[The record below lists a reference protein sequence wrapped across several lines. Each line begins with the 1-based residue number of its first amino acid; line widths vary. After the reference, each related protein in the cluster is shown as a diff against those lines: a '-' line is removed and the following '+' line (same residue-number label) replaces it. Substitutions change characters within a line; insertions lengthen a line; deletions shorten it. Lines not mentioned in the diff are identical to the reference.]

1 MPCNDTWKRWRQYV
15 NFWWIRS
22 PAGWGSAQACEPLL
36 AGQEEPAGS
45 WETALGSDGA
55 RKGSSETG
63 SKQCLVL
70 FSRQVW
76 CVLFAIKW
84 NYTVYC
90 WFCWL
95 GRECPHPWSWILVIL
110 PRKKECY
117 LQIHRPL
124 QSQFL
129 VKEKKSPADLPVPRR
144 TPTSGSQDPRQSTR
158 LANYFKVWPHRITY
172 CIIFWWLSSTRT
184 HATVYFY
191 ASDALPYHCHL
202 VGTETSW
209 SFTCMPPA
217 CIEAPAHAPCL
228 STSL

>member
-1 MPCNDTWKRWRQYV
+1 MNQKSSRLRQCPGL
-15 NFWWIRS
+15 WAT
-22 PAGWGSAQACEPLL
+22 AGWAGGTSRELRNSSRVRWCQERQLRNWQQAMFGS
-36 AGQEEPAGS
+36 
-45 WETALGSDGA
+45 
-55 RKGSSETG
+55 
-63 SKQCLVL
+63 VL

-217 CIEAPAHAPCL
+217 CIEAPAHVPCL

>member
-1 MPCNDTWKRWRQYV
+1 MNQKSSRLRQCPGL
-15 NFWWIRS
+15 WAI
-22 PAGWGSAQACEPLL
+22 AGWAGGTSRELRNSPRVRWCQERQLRNWQQAMFGS
-36 AGQEEPAGS
+36 
-45 WETALGSDGA
+45 
-55 RKGSSETG
+55 
-63 SKQCLVL
+63 VL

-76 CVLFAIKW
+76 CVLFAIKR

-217 CIEAPAHAPCL
+217 CIEAPAHVPCL

>member
-1 MPCNDTWKRWRQYV
+1 MNQKSSRLRQCPGL
-15 NFWWIRS
+15 WAI
-22 PAGWGSAQACEPLL
+22 AGWAGGTSRELRNSSRVRWCQERQLRNWQQAMFGS
-36 AGQEEPAGS
+36 
-45 WETALGSDGA
+45 
-55 RKGSSETG
+55 
-63 SKQCLVL
+63 VL

-76 CVLFAIKW
+76 CVLFAIKR

-172 CIIFWWLSSTRT
+172 CIIFWWLSSTHT
-184 HATVYFY
+184 HTLQFISTHQMLYHITVTLWAQKLAG
-191 ASDALPYHCHL
+191 AS
-202 VGTETSW
+202 
-209 SFTCMPPA
+209 PA
-217 CIEAPAHAPCL
+217 CLLPVLRPQHTYPALAPASKTGL
-228 STSL
+228 

>member
-1 MPCNDTWKRWRQYV
+1 MNQKSSRLRQCPGL
-15 NFWWIRS
+15 WAI
-22 PAGWGSAQACEPLL
+22 AGWAGGTSRELRNSSRVRWCQERQLRNWQQAMFGS
-36 AGQEEPAGS
+36 
-45 WETALGSDGA
+45 
-55 RKGSSETG
+55 
-63 SKQCLVL
+63 VL